1 MKLRYYLRG
10 LGIGMLVAALVL
22 VLSGKTNGQM
32 SDEAVK
38 RRAGELGMVE
48 KDKTVLDKL
57 GSEEAQAAAP
67 DNASKQEGVATP
79 DNAPKQEGV
88 VTPDNA
94 SKQEVATPDNAS
106 KKEVVTPNNASKQ
119 EGVVTPDNASKKEEA
134 ATNQNT
140 NQNTSKQE
148 EVTKPENTPQKTE
161 TDTAG
166 ASNAGTNNTGQNLAN
181 AGAEQQI
188 PKPAQSTEQGQIEQ
202 RAEEIAAKGKEVAE
216 NAPAGRVVTFVVE
229 RGDSSTSVARK
240 AKEMGLV
247 ISAAD
252 FDVFLCQ
259 NGYDRRICTGS
270 YEIVEG
276 ASAKEIADKITK
288 SN

>member
-57 GSEEAQAAAP
+57 GSEEVQAAAP

-79 DNAPKQEGV
+79 DNA
-88 VTPDNA
+88 
-94 SKQEVATPDNAS
+94 SKQEAATPDNAS

-134 ATNQNT
+134 AANQNT

-166 ASNAGTNNTGQNLAN
+166 TSNTGTNNTGQNLAN

-202 RAEEIAAKGKEVAE
+202 RAEEIAEKGKEVAE

>member
-48 KDKTVLDKL
+48 KDKTVLDNL
-57 GSEEAQAAAP
+57 GSEGAQTAAPENASKKEEVITP
-67 DNASKQEGVATP
+67 DNASKQEGATP
-79 DNAPKQEGV
+79 LENTQKQEG
-88 VTPDNA
+88 
-94 SKQEVATPDNAS
+94 
-106 KKEVVTPNNASKQ
+106 
-119 EGVVTPDNASKKEEA
+119 A
-134 ATNQNT
+134 AKP
-140 NQNTSKQE
+140 QNTSKQE
-148 EVTKPENTPQKTE
+148 GVTKPENAPQKTE
-161 TDTAG
+161 PDNAG
-166 ASNAGTNNTGQNLAN
+166 TSNAGTNSTGQNLAN
-181 AGAEQQI
+181 AGAQQ
-188 PKPAQSTEQGQIEQ
+188 PQTPVQSAEQGAVNKIEQ
-202 RAEEIAAKGKEVAE
+202 RADEVAQKGKEVAE
-216 NAPAGRVVTFVVE
+216 NAPAGKVVTFVVE

-240 AKEMGLV
+240 AKDLGLV
-247 ISAAD
+247 VSAAD
-252 FDVFLCQ
+252 FDAFLCK